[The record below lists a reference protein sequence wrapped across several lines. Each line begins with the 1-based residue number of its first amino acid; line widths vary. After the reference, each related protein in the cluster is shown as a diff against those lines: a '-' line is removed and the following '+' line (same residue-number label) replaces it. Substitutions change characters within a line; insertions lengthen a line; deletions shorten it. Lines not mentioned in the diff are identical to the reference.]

1 MLTAYRPVFTAP
13 NVWPFVLGGILA
25 RTGGAMFGV
34 AVIVMLSQRR
44 GSYTLAGAVSAVGIL
59 VLAIAGPVIGRLA
72 DKHGQR
78 RAALP
83 FVLLSVTGALVTVY
97 LSAEMAPIWAV
108 FVAYAIS
115 AITPE
120 LGPMSRARWA
130 HIFRDRPDRLHTA
143 MSFEQVLDEASFVLG
158 PVLAVLL
165 ATTWFP
171 EAGLLGAS
179 VLFGT
184 GMITF
189 LFARRTEPPVTA
201 REHRPP
207 GLAIR
212 HAGLVPVAVV
222 LVMTGVIFGANE
234 VVAVAVADEAG
245 RPRMSSVILASF
257 ALGSTIA
264 GIIFGAITFRISLT
278 RRLLYAAAG
287 MFVLEAPALVVGEL
301 WNLWGLVLVMLVAG
315 CATAP
320 MLITAMTLSQHLVP
334 RALMTEGMAIAVTGI
349 LIGISLGAAVGGIAV
364 DRLGAHAA
372 YAVPV
377 GAGLVAVL
385 LAGVRYRPLLRAER
399 AASGS

>member
-1 MLTAYRPVFTAP
+1 MLTAYRPVLTAP
-13 NVWPFVLGGILA
+13 NVWPFVLGGLLA

-59 VLAIAGPVIGRLA
+59 VLAIAGPFIGRLA
-72 DKHGQR
+72 DKYGQR

-83 FVLLSVTGALVTVY
+83 FVLLSVTGAIVTVY
-97 LSAEMAPIWAV
+97 LSAEMAPIGAV
-108 FVAYAIS
+108 FAAYAIS

-143 MSFEQVLDEASFVLG
+143 MSFEQVLDEGAFVLG

-165 ATTWFP
+165 STTWFP

-179 VLFGT
+179 ILFGV
-184 GMITF
+184 GMVTF

-201 REHRPP
+201 REHRPA

-212 HAGLVPVAVV
+212 HAGLLPVAVV
-222 LVMTGVIFGANE
+222 LVMTGIIFGANE

-245 RPRMSSVILASF
+245 RPRMSSVILAAF
-257 ALGSTIA
+257 ALGSTVA
-264 GIIFGAITFRISLT
+264 GLIFGAITFRMSLT
-278 RRLLYAAAG
+278 RRLLYAATG

-301 WNLWGLVLVMLVAG
+301 WDLWGLVLVMLVAG

-320 MLITAMTLSQHLVP
+320 MLITAMSLSQHLVP

-349 LIGISLGAAVGGIAV
+349 LIGISFGAAVGGIAV
-364 DRLGAHAA
+364 DYLGAHTA
-372 YAVPV
+372 YVVPV
-377 GAGLVAVL
+377 GAGLFAVL
-385 LAGVRYRPLLRAER
+385 LAGVRYRPLLRAEQAAQR
-399 AASGS
+399 A